1 MIFFLHI
8 CANEGAKQLSGNRTA
23 CAADQHFCFRFIG
36 SIPLC
41 TMWNFTAVSPE
52 ITDDY
57 WIFGDNWQS
66 LLPVLIGYHLT
77 LDYYG
82 NPFLYNNFILF
93 IKVRNYMLL

>member
-1 MIFFLHI
+1 
-8 CANEGAKQLSGNRTA
+8 
-23 CAADQHFCFRFIG
+23 
-36 SIPLC
+36 
-41 TMWNFTAVSPE
+41 MWNFTAVSPE

-82 NPFLYNNFILF
+82 KPFLYNNIILF